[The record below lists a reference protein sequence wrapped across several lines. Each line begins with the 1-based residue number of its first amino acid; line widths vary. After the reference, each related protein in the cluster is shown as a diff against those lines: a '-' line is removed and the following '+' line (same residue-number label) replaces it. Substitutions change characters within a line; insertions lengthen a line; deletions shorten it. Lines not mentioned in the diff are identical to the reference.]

1 MEKIKKR
8 VRLDEIGLYIRTINQ
23 DYKVKSHQ
31 EMADLIT
38 EHFNVICL
46 EEDVKYY
53 EELEFYHR
61 EMQNAIIQ
69 NEDHELESRKHNY
82 FLRTG
87 FIY

>member
-1 MEKIKKR
+1 MEKIRER

-23 DYKVKSHQ
+23 DYKVESHQ

-46 EEDVKYY
+46 KEDVKYY
-53 EELEFYHR
+53 EELEFYHK
-61 EMQNAIIQ
+61 ELTIIQ
-69 NEDHELESRKHNY
+69 NEDYELESRKHNY